1 MQLLEQL
8 SPTLL
13 SFYSVTHC
21 YCYTLGKYNDTD
33 DDDDDDNDDDIALY
47 VRGCD
52 LRCILH
58 CLMLML

>member
-1 MQLLEQL
+1 
-8 SPTLL
+8 
-13 SFYSVTHC
+13 
-21 YCYTLGKYNDTD
+21 LGKYNDTD